1 MRWTTLHYLLRW
13 TILNKIMIK
22 QIRKK
27 RKMKMMMRTP
37 VKMKTVL
44 KERTGKRHQKIVV
57 IVWTLEMLTFIL
69 RRGSRLDA
77 ELFKR
82 SWKREILQW
91 GLLYFWRCS
100 HATQTWW
107 MILLETICVRKWLK
121 HHPKNNWRWSSR
133 KQRKMLYRSVAIL
146 MARELS
152 KSWLSSLKI
161 NSAFSS

>member
-1 MRWTTLHYLLRW
+1 
-13 TILNKIMIK
+13 MIK

-44 KERTGKRHQKIVV
+44 KERTGKRHQNIVV

-82 SWKREILQW
+82 SWKREILQ
-91 GLLYFWRCS
+91 
-100 HATQTWW
+100 
-107 MILLETICVRKWLK
+107 
-121 HHPKNNWRWSSR
+121 
-133 KQRKMLYRSVAIL
+133 
-146 MARELS
+146 
-152 KSWLSSLKI
+152 
-161 NSAFSS
+161 